1 MSLTLV
7 TGTALIA
14 LPIAFN
20 VLFTAL
26 ARTFEYPDILRH
38 EPAAIL
44 ARFRAGGR
52 RLLVTWWLFALTAL
66 ALVPVAALLAA
77 ELAPAGD
84 GLVAAALALGVTAGL
99 VQALGLMRWPF
110 LVPLLARLHAAA
122 TTDGE
127 RVAVEVVF
135 AAMHRYLGVAV
146 GEHLGYL
153 LTGAWTIVV
162 GLALMSSSAHPDW
175 LGWAG
180 LVIGALLAIGSL
192 EFVGY
197 PGDRGW
203 PVAER
208 LVPIAYLAWSAWLV
222 VLGVAVLLG
231 LS

>member
-1 MSLTLV
+1 MRVTLV
-7 TGTALIA
+7 TGMALIV

-20 VLFTAL
+20 ILFATL
-26 ARTFEYPDILRH
+26 ARSFDYPDVLRH
-38 EPAAIL
+38 EPGAIL
-44 ARFRAGGR
+44 ERFRAGGR
-52 RLLVTWWLFALTAL
+52 RLIVTWWLFALSAL

-84 GLVAAALALGVTAGL
+84 GLVAIALALGVTAGL

-110 LVPLLARLHAAA
+110 LVPLLAERHVAA
-122 TTDGE
+122 TNAQE
-127 RVAVEVVF
+127 RVTLEVVF

-153 LTGAWTIVV
+153 LTGAWTVVV
-162 GLALMSSSAHPDW
+162 GLALMSSPAHPDW

-180 LVIGALLAIGSL
+180 LVIGCLLAVGSL

-203 PVAER
+203 PIAER
-208 LVPIAYLAWSAWLV
+208 LVPMAYLAWSIWLV
-222 VLGVAVLLG
+222 ALGAALVLG